1 MKTSTWLLAALLG
14 SLATDALAQASPE
27 PPALELP
34 VGARVRVRTYP
45 ATGGWIKGVL
55 AGADSGTIA
64 LVPEGAPPLGPNQ
77 LRLPREA
84 VTRFEIATGKKRQW
98 LPGLVVG
105 AALGVAM
112 GFAIDVDPVRCEFDD
127 NYACSRGEA
136 VASWEGPWRRSARAS
151 GAWSGGTSGPPWGS
165 TPSGRPGSG
174 RPGGPRAARGSRRR
188 VPGPVGS
195 LLRKEGRHG
204 HQMSA

>member
-1 MKTSTWLLAALLG
+1 MKTRTWLLAALLG

-45 ATGGWIKGVL
+45 ATGDWIKGVL

-64 LVPEGAPPLGPNQ
+64 LVPDGAPPLGPNQ

-105 AALGVAM
+105 AVLGVAM
-112 GFAIDVDPVRCEFDD
+112 GFAVDVDPVRCEFDA

-136 VASWEGPWRRSARAS
+136 VAITGGFFAVT
-151 GAWSGGTSGPPWGS
+151 GAGIGALVKRDVWTPVGLDALGPPLARV
-165 TPSGRPGSG
+165 GRAGLG
-174 RPGGPRAARGSRRR
+174 LRALPGG
-188 VPGPVGS
+188 VS
-195 LLRKEGRHG
+195 LDLSVRF
-204 HQMSA
+204 

>member
-14 SLATDALAQASPE
+14 SLATDALAQAPPE

-64 LVPEGAPPLGPNQ
+64 LVPDGAPPLGPNQ

-136 VASWEGPWRRSARAS
+136 VALL
-151 GAWSGGTSGPPWGS
+151 GGTM
-165 TPSGRPGSG
+165 
-174 RPGGPRAARGSRRR
+174 AALGA
-188 VPGPVGS
+188 GVGS
-195 LLRKEGRHG
+195 LVRRDVWTPVGLDALGPPPARVGRAGLGLRAVPGGVSLDLSVRF
-204 HQMSA
+204 

>member
-1 MKTSTWLLAALLG
+1 MGTRTWLLAALLG

-45 ATGGWIKGVL
+45 ATGDWIKGVL

-64 LVPEGAPPLGPNQ
+64 LVPDGAPPLGPNQ

-112 GFAIDVDPVRCEFDD
+112 GFAMDVDPVRCEFDD

-136 VASWEGPWRRSARAS
+136 VGIL
-151 GAWSGGTSGPPWGS
+151 GGTM
-165 TPSGRPGSG
+165 
-174 RPGGPRAARGSRRR
+174 AAVGA
-188 VPGPVGS
+188 GVGS
-195 LLRKEGRHG
+195 LVRRDVWIPVGLDVLGPPPARVGQAGLGLRAVPGGVSLDLSVRF
-204 HQMSA
+204 